1 MNSNFEPCLKFV
13 LHHEGLW
20 SDDPR
25 DPGGA
30 TMKGVTLA
38 VYREYLGRDASKDE
52 LRNIPDN
59 HLQDLYRSRY
69 WSKVRCDDLPAGLDL
84 AVFDMAVNSGVG
96 RAAKLLQRCVGATE
110 DGVIG
115 PKTMALIT
123 DVPAQQMII
132 RFSEQRRMFYK
143 SLKAF
148 ETFGRGW
155 LRRTDECEAQ
165 SIDMTGEKS

>member
-1 MNSNFEPCLKFV
+1 MKDNFEPCLKFV

-52 LRNIPDN
+52 LKNIPDS
-59 HLQDLYRSRY
+59 HLHDLYRSRY
-69 WSKVRCDDLPAGLDL
+69 WNKARCDELAPGVDLVVFDL
-84 AVFDMAVNSGVG
+84 AVNGGTG
-96 RAAKLLQRCVGATE
+96 RAAKILQKCVGAVE

-115 PKTMALIT
+115 PKTMAAVA
-123 DVPAQQMII
+123 DVPAKQMII

-148 ETFGRGW
+148 ETFGKGW

-165 SIDMTGEKS
+165 AIDMTGEK

>member
-1 MNSNFEPCLKFV
+1 MRGNFESCLKFV

-38 VYREYLGRDASKDE
+38 VYKEYLGRDVSKDE
-52 LRNIPDN
+52 LRNIPDK
-59 HLQDLYRSRY
+59 HIMDLYKIRY
-69 WSKVRCDDLPAGLDL
+69 WDKARCDDLAAGLDL
-84 AVFDMAVNSGVG
+84 VVFDLAVNGGVG
-96 RAAKLLQRCVGATE
+96 RAAKILQRCVGAVE

-115 PKTMALIT
+115 PKTL
-123 DVPAQQMII
+123 DLVKRVPVKQMII

-143 SLKAF
+143 NLRAF

-155 LRRTDECEAQ
+155 IRRTDECESRAFE
-165 SIDMTGEKS
+165 MTGD

>member
-52 LRNIPDN
+52 LRNIPDS
-59 HLQDLYRSRY
+59 HLHDLYRSRY
-69 WSKVRCDDLPAGLDL
+69 WSKVRCDDLPAGVDL
-84 AVFDMAVNSGVG
+84 VVFDMAVNSGVG
-96 RAAKLLQRCVGATE
+96 RAAKILQRCVGATE

-123 DVPAQQMII
+123 DVPARQMII

-148 ETFGRGW
+148 ETFGKGW

-165 SIDMTGEKS
+165 AIDMTGEKS

>member
-1 MNSNFEPCLKFV
+1 MKSNFEPCLKFV

-38 VYREYLGRDASKDE
+38 VYREYLKREASKDE
-52 LRNIPDN
+52 LRNIPDE
-59 HLQDLYRSRY
+59 HLHDLYRSRY
-69 WSKVRCDDLPAGLDL
+69 WNVSKCDELPDGVDLV
-84 AVFDMAVNSGVG
+84 VFDMAVNSGVG
-96 RAAKLLQRCVGATE
+96 RSAKLLQKCVGAAE

-115 PKTMALIT
+115 PKTMALVKQ
-123 DVPAQQMII
+123 VPARQMII

-155 LRRTDECEAQ
+155 LRRTDECESKA
-165 SIDMTGEKS
+165 IEMTGDQS

>member
-1 MNSNFEPCLKFV
+1 MKGNFESCLKFV

-38 VYREYLGRDASKDE
+38 VYREYLGREASKDE
-52 LRNIPDN
+52 LRNIPDT
-59 HLQDLYRSRY
+59 HLHDLYKSRY
-69 WSKVRCDDLPAGLDL
+69 WDKVKCNDLAPGVDLVVFDL
-84 AVFDMAVNSGVG
+84 AVNGGVG
-96 RAAKLLQRCVGATE
+96 RAAKILQRCVGAIE
-110 DGVIG
+110 DGAIG
-115 PKTMALIT
+115 PKTMALVA

-143 SLKAF
+143 GLKAF

-155 LRRTDECEAQ
+155 LRRTDECESRA
-165 SIDMTGEKS
+165 IEMTGEKS

>member
-1 MNSNFEPCLKFV
+1 MKSNFEPCLEFV

-52 LRNIPDN
+52 LRNIPDK
-59 HLQDLYRSRY
+59 HLMDLYKTRY
-69 WSKVRCDDLPAGLDL
+69 WDKARCDDLGAGLDL
-84 AVFDMAVNSGVG
+84 VVFDLAVNGGVG
-96 RAAKLLQRCVGATE
+96 RAAKILQRCVGATE
-110 DGVIG
+110 DGAIG
-115 PKTMALIT
+115 PKTMALVT
-123 DVPAQQMII
+123 QVPVKQMII
-132 RFSEQRRMFYK
+132 RFSEQRRLFYK
-143 SLKAF
+143 GLKAF

-155 LRRTDECEAQ
+155 LRRTDECESKAFEMIGDQ
-165 SIDMTGEKS
+165 S